1 MKKIKDKISAYSYA
15 ILLALSI
22 SVYLLFSF
30 VSIVDGMFVI
40 TDFSNYTAMQ
50 WILFAASI
58 VLPTFFGVLIN
69 ISFRQFGYKVFLED
83 EDVQAMKNRILDLM
97 GNNENEKRYRTV
109 EQYMKASNIKDM
121 FVKILIGF
129 SVSAIGANILLTM
142 NWNTIMATLI
152 NLLMWVVFGFM
163 NMINVIEYGQEE
175 GKLALKQRIREL
187 ENGNTKT
194 I

>member
-40 TDFSNYTAMQ
+40 TDFSSYTAMQ
-50 WILFAASI
+50 WILFAVSI
-58 VLPTFFGVLIN
+58 VMPTFFGVLIN

-83 EDVQAMKNRILDLM
+83 EEVQAMKKRILDLI
-97 GNNENEKRYRTV
+97 GNNEKEKRYRTV
-109 EQYMKASNIKDM
+109 EQYMKMRNIKDI
-121 FVKILIGF
+121 FIKILIGF
-129 SVSAIGANILLTM
+129 SVSAIGANILLTW
-142 NWNTIMATLI
+142 NWNTIIATLI
-152 NLLMWVVFGFM
+152 NLLMWIIFGFM
-163 NMINVIEYGQEE
+163 NMISVIEYGQEE

>member
-50 WILFAASI
+50 WILFAVSI
-58 VLPTFFGVLIN
+58 VMPTFFGILIN

-83 EDVQAMKNRILDLM
+83 EEVQAMKKRILDLM

-109 EQYMKASNIKDM
+109 EQYMKARNIKDI
-121 FVKILIGF
+121 FIKILIGF

-187 ENGNTKT
+187 EHGNTKT

>member
-50 WILFAASI
+50 WILFAVSI
-58 VLPTFFGVLIN
+58 VMPTFFGILIN

-109 EQYMKASNIKDM
+109 EQYMKASKIKDM
-121 FVKILIGF
+121 FIKTLIGF

-152 NLLMWVVFGFM
+152 NLIMWVVFGFM
-163 NMINVIEYGQEE
+163 NMIKVIEYGQEE
-175 GKLALKQRIREL
+175 GKVALKQRIREL

>member
-109 EQYMKASNIKDM
+109 EQYMKANNIKDI
-121 FVKILIGF
+121 FIKILIGF

-152 NLLMWVVFGFM
+152 SLLMWLVFGFM
-163 NMINVIEYGQEE
+163 NMIKVIEYGQEE
-175 GKLALKQRIREL
+175 GKLALQQRIREL

>member
-40 TDFSNYTAMQ
+40 TDFSSYTAMQ
-50 WILFAASI
+50 WILFVVSI
-58 VLPTFFGVLIN
+58 VMPTFFGVLIN

-83 EDVQAMKNRILDLM
+83 EEVQAMKKRILDLI
-97 GNNENEKRYRTV
+97 GNNEKEKRYRTV
-109 EQYMKASNIKDM
+109 EQYMKMRNIKDI
-121 FVKILIGF
+121 FIKILIGF
-129 SVSAIGANILLTM
+129 SVSAIGANILLTW

-152 NLLMWVVFGFM
+152 NLLMWIVFGFM
-163 NMINVIEYGQEE
+163 NMISVIEYGQEE

>member
-15 ILLALSI
+15 ILLALPI

-50 WILFAASI
+50 WILFAVSI
-58 VLPTFFGVLIN
+58 VMPTFFGILIN

-83 EDVQAMKNRILDLM
+83 EEVQTMKKRILDLM
-97 GNNENEKRYRTV
+97 GNNDHEKRYRTV

-152 NLLMWVVFGFM
+152 NLIMWVVFGFM
-163 NMINVIEYGQEE
+163 NMIKVIEYGQEE

-187 ENGNTKT
+187 EHGNTKT

>member
-40 TDFSNYTAMQ
+40 TDFSSYTAMQ
-50 WILFAASI
+50 WILFAVSI
-58 VLPTFFGVLIN
+58 VMPTFFGVLIN

-83 EDVQAMKNRILDLM
+83 EEVQAMKKRILDLI
-97 GNNENEKRYRTV
+97 GNNEKEKRYRTV
-109 EQYMKASNIKDM
+109 EQYMKMRNIKDI
-121 FVKILIGF
+121 FIKILIGF
-129 SVSAIGANILLTM
+129 SVSAIGANILLTW

-152 NLLMWVVFGFM
+152 NLLMWIVFGFM
-163 NMINVIEYGQEE
+163 NMISVIEYGQEE

>member
-40 TDFSNYTAMQ
+40 TDFSSYTAMQ
-50 WILFAASI
+50 WILFVVSI
-58 VLPTFFGVLIN
+58 VMPTFFGVLIN

-83 EDVQAMKNRILDLM
+83 EEVQAMKKRILDLI
-97 GNNENEKRYRTV
+97 GNNEKEKRYRTV
-109 EQYMKASNIKDM
+109 EQYMKMRNIKDI
-121 FVKILIGF
+121 FIKILIGF
-129 SVSAIGANILLTM
+129 SVSAIGANILLTW
-142 NWNTIMATLI
+142 NWNTIIATLI
-152 NLLMWVVFGFM
+152 NLLMWIIFGFM
-163 NMINVIEYGQEE
+163 NMISVIEYGQEE

>member
-109 EQYMKASNIKDM
+109 EQYMKANNIKDI
-121 FVKILIGF
+121 FIKILIGF

-163 NMINVIEYGQEE
+163 NMIKVIEYGQEE

>member
-30 VSIVDGMFVI
+30 ISIVDGMFVI

-50 WILFAASI
+50 WILFAVSI
-58 VLPTFFGVLIN
+58 VMPTFFGILIN

-83 EDVQAMKNRILDLM
+83 EEVQAMKKRILDLM
-97 GNNENEKRYRTV
+97 GNNEKEKRYRTV

-163 NMINVIEYGQEE
+163 NMIKVIEYGQEE

>member
-1 MKKIKDKISAYSYA
+1 MQQLVNSKQVSDAFSVGTSFFDAQNAKITGSHLGTLDYIRNFPIITITATEELVSFDIRKVDMKKIKDKISAYSYA

-50 WILFAASI
+50 WILFAVSI

-83 EDVQAMKNRILDLM
+83 EVQAMKNRILDLM
-97 GNNENEKRYRTV
+97 GNNENEK
-109 EQYMKASNIKDM
+109 
-121 FVKILIGF
+121 
-129 SVSAIGANILLTM
+129 
-142 NWNTIMATLI
+142 TLSDS
-152 NLLMWVVFGFM
+152 
-163 NMINVIEYGQEE
+163 
-175 GKLALKQRIREL
+175 
-187 ENGNTKT
+187 
-194 I
+194 

>member
-109 EQYMKASNIKDM
+109 EQYMKANNIKDI
-121 FVKILIGF
+121 FIKILIGF

-152 NLLMWVVFGFM
+152 SLLMWLVFGFM
-163 NMINVIEYGQEE
+163 NMIKVIEYGQEE

>member
-1 MKKIKDKISAYSYA
+1 MRKIKDKISAYSYA

-30 VSIVDGMFVI
+30 ISIVDGMFVI
-40 TDFSNYTAMQ
+40 TDFSKYTAMQ
-50 WILFAASI
+50 WILFAVSI
-58 VLPTFFGVLIN
+58 VMPTFFGVLIN
-69 ISFRQFGYKVFLED
+69 ISFRQFGYKIFLED
-83 EDVQAMKNRILDLM
+83 EEVQAMKKRILDLI
-97 GNNENEKRYRTV
+97 GNNEKEKRYRTV
-109 EQYMKASNIKDM
+109 EQYMKASNIKDI

-129 SVSAIGANILLTM
+129 SISAIGANILLTM

-152 NLLMWVVFGFM
+152 NLLMWLVFGFM
-163 NMINVIEYGQEE
+163 NMIKVIEYGQEE

>member
-30 VSIVDGMFVI
+30 ISIVDGMFVI
-40 TDFSNYTAMQ
+40 TDFSKYTAMQ
-50 WILFAASI
+50 WILFAVSI
-58 VLPTFFGVLIN
+58 VMPTFFGVLIN
-69 ISFRQFGYKVFLED
+69 ISFRQFGYKIFLED
-83 EDVQAMKNRILDLM
+83 EEVQAMKKRILDLI
-97 GNNENEKRYRTV
+97 GNNEKEKRYRTV
-109 EQYMKASNIKDM
+109 EQYMKASNIKDI

-129 SVSAIGANILLTM
+129 SISAIGANILLTM

-152 NLLMWVVFGFM
+152 NLLMWLVFGFM
-163 NMINVIEYGQEE
+163 NMIKVIEYGQEE